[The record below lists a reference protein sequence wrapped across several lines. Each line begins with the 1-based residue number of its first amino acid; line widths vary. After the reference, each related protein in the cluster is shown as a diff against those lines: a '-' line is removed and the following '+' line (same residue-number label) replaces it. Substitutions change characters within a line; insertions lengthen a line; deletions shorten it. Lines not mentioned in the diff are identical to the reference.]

1 MTAVVIAAA
10 FAAAAVSG
18 CVCTCVSAGASKFE
32 SACLEQGGRVQTL
45 AASKLCVAD
54 AGVIATWS
62 VDDDDDAG
70 GD

>member
-1 MTAVVIAAA
+1 MQVIAIALVL
-10 FAAAAVSG
+10 AAAVSG
-18 CVCTCVSAGASKFE
+18 CVCTCISAGASKFE

-54 AGVIATWS
+54 AGVIATWA
-62 VDDDDDAG
+62 VDDEDAG